1 MHILNRLVP
10 NFRDPVTTSWLLV
23 LIALFALVVVLPLIR
38 LVLSA
43 TMYAVAAISG
53 NHELRARAA
62 RMMPRIGH
70 LIGSL
75 VVGVASIAAPA
86 IAQPQVDD
94 PHTISID
101 RATDEADPQIDPVV
115 ETAPPTGLYVVKA
128 GDSLWSI
135 AAGTLDAPTDA
146 QITETWKAIWRANRM
161 AIGDRPELIRPGT
174 ELIIDGGIA

>member
-1 MHILNRLVP
+1 M
-10 NFRDPVTTSWLLV
+10 
-23 LIALFALVVVLPLIR
+23 
-38 LVLSA
+38 
-43 TMYAVAAISG
+43 
-53 NHELRARAA
+53 
-62 RMMPRIGH
+62 
-70 LIGSL
+70 
-75 VVGVASIAAPA
+75 
-86 IAQPQVDD
+86 
-94 PHTISID
+94 
-101 RATDEADPQIDPVV
+101 V